1 LNYPDHLASWLIA
14 NNLRA
19 KPAVGPELSALAA
32 AQGKKVVVSGTA
44 KNRDGSRPGV
54 ATALLKAESN
64 LPVDN
69 HSGVAVKRGGTYADT
84 YGDLQDGK
92 YKLQVTARD
101 KAGNTATRVSNE
113 VMIGKPP
120 PPPPSRCFTDNNYN
134 HVAERRA
141 RLCSLGYACAKGSGD
156 NLGLFNLFVTSSVV
170 ESPPGYF
177 KKGTCPV
184 P

>member
-1 LNYPDHLASWLIA
+1 
-14 NNLRA
+14 
-19 KPAVGPELSALAA
+19 VGPELSAQAA

-84 YGDLQDGK
+84 YADLQDGK

-141 RLCSLGYACAKGSGD
+141 QLCSLGYACAKGSGD